1 MKMRSLLVII
11 LGFVLNGQGA
21 MADPNVTGVE
31 DGQLSAKVQGV
42 ETRWFE
48 GFFAWLRN
56 GHFPPNALG
65 PEGSQGEYIAQ
76 VFSYFL
82 SGVDEP
88 MLYNKQMAKDE
99 VNIRLTLM
107 PTREG
112 DIVFHAHSNGNENTL
127 ILKLSRT
134 AKLGPYELHTVKVS
148 LDDVAFQRIVDL
160 ARATP
165 ACHDAHDAHD
175 DRFFKGDG
183 SHWVVELKTAETYCA
198 DSVWSPEAGPWQDLA
213 QELFRHFEGDNGVL
227 VTKWAVEMPLSQKES
242 DRFNSLLY

>member
-21 MADPNVTGVE
+21 MADPNATGVE

-42 ETRWFE
+42 ETQWFE
-48 GFFAWLRN
+48 DFFAWLRN

-99 VNIRLTLM
+99 VIIRLTLM
-107 PTREG
+107 PMG
-112 DIVFHAHSNGNENTL
+112 DGEVVFRAESNGIDNRL
-127 ILKLSRT
+127 IFKLSRT
-134 AKLGPYELHTVKVS
+134 KRLGPYELLTREIT
-148 LDDVAFQRIVDL
+148 LDRVAFQQIVE
-160 ARATP
+160 RALETRVCSG
-165 ACHDAHDAHD
+165 AY
-175 DRFFKGDG
+175 DG
-183 SHWVVELKTAETYCA
+183 WLEYDESLWVIEVKTAQTYCS
-198 DSVWSPEAGPWQDLA
+198 DSVSFAESGPRHDLA
-213 QELFRHFEGDNGVL
+213 QEFSRHLEADDAAL
-227 VTKWAVEMPLSQKES
+227 LTKWEGHCTRDGIVIAC
-242 DRFNSLLY
+242 R